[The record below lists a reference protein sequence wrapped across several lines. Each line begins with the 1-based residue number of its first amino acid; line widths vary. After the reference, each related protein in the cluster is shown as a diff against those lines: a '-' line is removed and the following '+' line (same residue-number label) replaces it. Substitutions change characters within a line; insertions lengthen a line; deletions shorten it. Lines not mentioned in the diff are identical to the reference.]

1 MKAKILFITALV
13 PMIAMAHPGHEH
25 HVVDIILDPSMWPD
39 HYIVLGLITI
49 VLLILFVKII
59 KKFAFSKKKELVK

>member
-1 MKAKILFITALV
+1 MKARILFIMAMV

-25 HVVDIILDPSMWPD
+25 HIMEIITHPSMWPD
-39 HYIVLGLITI
+39 HYIVLGLIAL
-49 VLLILFVKII
+49 VLLILILKVI

>member
-13 PMIAMAHPGHEH
+13 PMIAIAHPGHEH

-39 HYIVLGLITI
+39 HYIVLGLIALVLV
-49 VLLILFVKII
+49 VLLVKIV
-59 KKFAFSKKKELVK
+59 KRFAFSKKEELVK